1 MHKPLEVNKMD
12 YLNHLLFGLYPYIA
26 MVVFIV
32 GSMLRYDREQYTW
45 KTGSSQMLDTK
56 GIKKGSMAFHIGIIA
71 VLAGHFVGLLTPHEV
86 WHVLGVDAPTKQL
99 IAMGAGGF
107 FGLICLYGITILL
120 KRRLTNARVRAT
132 SSTMDIM
139 ILVLI
144 YIQLVLG
151 LISIL
156 FSFGHLDGS
165 EMLKMMSWAQ
175 NVVTLDPVEASAA
188 LASVGFIYKLHIF
201 LGMSLFVLF
210 PFSRLVHIWSV
221 PARYIRRPYQIV
233 RSKN

>member
-1 MHKPLEVNKMD
+1 MEYIN
-12 YLNHLLFGLYPYIA
+12 NLLFGLYPYIA
-26 MVVFIV
+26 FVVFLV
-32 GSMLRYDREQYTW
+32 GSMLRYDAGQYTW
-45 KTGSSQMLDTK
+45 KTGSSQMLDAK
-56 GIKKGSMAFHIGIIA
+56 GIKKGNMAFHIGIIA
-71 VLAGHFVGLLTPHEV
+71 VLAGHFVGLLTPPEV
-86 WHVLGVDAPTKQL
+86 WHLFGIEAATKQL

-120 KRRLTNARVRAT
+120 KRRLTNPRVRAT
-132 SSTMDIM
+132 SSTMDIL

-144 YIQLVLG
+144 FIQLLLG

-175 NVVTLDPVEASAA
+175 NIVTLDPTEAAAA
-188 LASVGFIYKLHIF
+188 LSSVGLIYKLHIL

-233 RSKN
+233 RAKL